1 MIQVID
7 SSDTPCT
14 PIHEPQNDQHE
25 DDEDEQEL
33 GPVDERV
40 EAALTALVKHYSDPI
55 HATPRNVLSSSNL
68 VIPPV
73 VAHWVNELSQG
84 KDINIL
90 IRQLIEGYP
99 SHIRPVL
106 LQQNAANHIF
116 VEPTGIPV
124 LQHYL
129 LLIQQLRHHWHSKAD
144 NDNENNNDN
153 SLRLANNSLLEISPI
168 SQDATHN
175 KSNNE
180 APAFAAALSAMAT
193 DVSTC
198 TKICV
203 TLGEQ
208 EKEEEE
214 KGEVSCHTVANTV
227 LPTLIQIMT
236 VSLDCI
242 NNPLLD
248 DPTTLLKCAIALL
261 AFGTNPRLDP
271 RNVVPSLESILMVHR
286 PHPAFLYTPIPAL
299 QTDTVS
305 SSKDDEYFNLGFHWT
320 EDNFWNQLQ
329 LDGRPWT
336 TSRQT
341 QDDILEEFWK
351 QLHKRLLPQMM
362 DRNNPQSSL
371 LLIEEVGNPNTDDD
385 KSSSQ
390 IMRECLQAL
399 GPTKVAKAV
408 RAHFFARDVTPL
420 LLAQDKLIDTRH
432 YNKKTKLMLGWEV
445 PVQQK
450 DETLPD
456 RKPYQDIPS
465 RVHVVMHYILLLDEN
480 TVVKDS
486 VLEEILP
493 IIYELLGAFQ
503 TYYVG
508 MGAAALIH
516 LVMITANTTKMT
528 PPPKNTSLALLSVED
543 TTTTTTTTD
552 SFLFAKYAGSLLPVL
567 DLACQT
573 CREGPPFCL
582 LARAQSLLCEA
593 AAGDRPVFVKH
604 RRQVT
609 RYFLTL
615 LDKYRH
621 KVSDPD
627 GLLWGLLVGGII
639 PLLQQHATLPEC
651 TTSIDALE
659 VGRLGLQ
666 ALLPIVRF
674 SAGYR
679 VDNDSTMTNDDKLN
693 ETRKLLG
700 PSVLALTHLMQ
711 AAYPIMPRHGGK
723 IMSELLGL
731 LGNLQPQVTTTEQD
745 GRLLELVK
753 DAAGMAL
760 VICGERAEQVLE
772 HVTTKDYQPGLVEL
786 ACEIPVRADK
796 WRHAQ
801 QKDGT
806 ECM

>member
-7 SSDTPCT
+7 SSDTPCS
-14 PIHEPQNDQHE
+14 PIDEPQHDQQ
-25 DDEDEQEL
+25 DDEDGQQL

-106 LQQNAANHIF
+106 LQQNAANHIY

-129 LLIQQLRHHWHSKAD
+129 LLIQQLRHHWHNKAD
-144 NDNENNNDN
+144 NDEKNDN
-153 SLRLANNSLLEISPI
+153 SLLLANNSLLEISPI

-203 TLGEQ
+203 ILAEE

-236 VSLDCI
+236 ASLDCCYD
-242 NNPLLD
+242 NPLLD

-271 RNVVPSLESILMVHR
+271 RDVVPSLESILMVHR
-286 PHPAFLYTPIPAL
+286 PHPALLYTPIPAL

-305 SSKDDEYFNLGFHWT
+305 SSSEYINLGFHWT
-320 EDNFWNQLQ
+320 EDNFWNQLK

-336 TSRQT
+336 Q
-341 QDDILEEFWK
+341 QDDDILEEFWK
-351 QLHKRLLPQMM
+351 QLHKRLLPQML
-362 DRNNPQSSL
+362 DRHNSQPSL
-371 LLIEEVGNPNTDDD
+371 LRIENPKTDDD

-390 IMRECLQAL
+390 EIMRECLQAL

-420 LLAQDKLIDTRH
+420 LLAQDKLVDTRH

-465 RVHVVMHYILLLDEN
+465 RVHVVMHYILLLDDN
-480 TVVKDS
+480 TMMVKDS

-516 LVMITANTTKMT
+516 LVMITANTTMT
-528 PPPKNTSLALLSVED
+528 PPPKNTSQALLSVED
-543 TTTTTTTTD
+543 TTTTTTSTTD
-552 SFLFAKYAGSLLPVL
+552 PFLFAKYAGSLLPVL

-627 GLLWGLLVGGII
+627 GLLWALLVGGII

-679 VDNDSTMTNDDKLN
+679 VDQLDDSMMTNDDKLN

-745 GRLLELVK
+745 GRLLGLVK